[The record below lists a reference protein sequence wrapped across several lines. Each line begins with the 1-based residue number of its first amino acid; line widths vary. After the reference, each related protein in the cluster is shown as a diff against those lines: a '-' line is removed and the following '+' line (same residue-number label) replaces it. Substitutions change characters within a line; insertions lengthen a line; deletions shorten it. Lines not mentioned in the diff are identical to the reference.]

1 MPCSTW
7 LPLPPEAHV
16 STSDGPPFTLLFRA
30 QEVHRSLLDSLTS
43 TVELGHNNSL
53 LVVGD
58 RGSGK
63 TLVRA
68 TSCSLLTGRHFWG
81 CHPLLVQSSQA
92 STWAVA

>member
-1 MPCSTW
+1 MRCCLGSVCGSCCASLSLTAAVVCCLVLSLQPACS
-7 LPLPPEAHV
+7 A
-16 STSDGPPFTLLFRA
+16 LFVLCL

-68 TSCSLLTGRHFWG
+68 TSCSLLIDRLFVG
-81 CHPLLVQSSQA
+81 L
-92 STWAVA
+92 